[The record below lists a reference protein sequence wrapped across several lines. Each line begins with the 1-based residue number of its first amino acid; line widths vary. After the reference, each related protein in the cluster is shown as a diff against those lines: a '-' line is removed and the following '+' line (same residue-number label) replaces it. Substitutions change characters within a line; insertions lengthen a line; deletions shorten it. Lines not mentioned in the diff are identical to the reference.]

1 MDSKMVAAVTT
12 AVEVQKARFTNQVE
26 SCNTYCE
33 VISMSTNNA

>member
-12 AVEVQKARFTNQVE
+12 AVEVQKARFVNQVE

-33 VISMSTNNA
+33 VRSMPGTNA